1 MYNAKMICFGSNYFL
16 RSRYRIMATSDIEK
30 LSVYDARIVQNPA
43 KFAVEKGG
51 LSVTNAPFQAIGASA
66 SQMTFNINAPSQN
79 VFLDRAVDW
88 TSKVNMQMKVAVD
101 AAVAGA
107 VPVLPAVDPVIQFGR
122 DCALCALP
130 LNSLLSTLTATINDT
145 SVVINSDSV
154 LKEVLR
160 LSNFAKTRRLRTTP
174 TKLDMYQNYNDS
186 FEAVNSALAGYT
198 DAVSEDYVGNGAW
211 YDIQFYDLQN
221 NTVLTSAMTG
231 SYIFNGITV
240 NYVAGVPVRT
250 AVNEGVGLYYPIG
263 FQWRVTEKL
272 VLSPFIFADA
282 YEYDTGLFGLN
293 NIQLVMNFKSSAEA
307 GRVLRSTTKAGRA
320 VSEVQLLGSSPFTD
334 ARVNCIFVTP
344 SLDIPLPAKSVIP
357 YMEFPRYITTSTP
370 SAAAGTEFQIQSQT
384 IVLPNI
390 PDLLI
395 IYAKPQS
402 YGATEGD
409 WYYPIRK
416 ISVNFDN
423 FSGLLASHTTEQL
436 YAMSQH
442 NGLEMSYEEW
452 IGIARVGTSGA
463 NVATVGGPLVL
474 KPGTSFALQ
483 SGQAPSLIGNFTLQF
498 NLTCYNNTAVTTG
511 AVSLY
516 VIAVNSGFFETLA
529 GSSRIIKGV
538 LSEADIISAPPAAEM
553 TVEGMKRMVGAGFL
567 DRLGSFFTKARDIY
581 HATKPAV
588 SAMKAALPEG
598 KVKSALG
605 AVGYGASGGAKSGGM
620 AKGLAARLL

>member
-1 MYNAKMICFGSNYFL
+1 
-16 RSRYRIMATSDIEK
+16 MATSDIEK